1 MKEARIYYRPKLNDD
16 VIPSKIRVIDF
27 DYITKAG
34 TVSLTTE
41 DGSKSDYYRYEVGF
55 TVYSLLKNTTLQ
67 FWTYAYCKFSDCN
80 NLEIASVLNGYMTIR
95 KFISGKFNSVTT
107 KWIIEFNLIS

>member
-34 TVSLTTE
+34 TVSLTE

-80 NLEIASVLNGYMTIR
+80 NLEISSVLNGYMTIR
-95 KFISGKFNSVTT
+95 KLNSVTT
-107 KWIIEFNLIS
+107 KWMIKFN